1 MSKNALTFL
10 LFGIVIFLSVYSV
23 WRISQ
28 PRVLSVDEMKVN
40 GFYKY
45 GNNEELRDFRLIDHD
60 GAEFTKEDFQ
70 NKKLNFLYFGYTSCP
85 TECPVMMSVMR
96 QLYEK
101 IETEEVAYYLVS
113 FDPEIDTLDRLK
125 AYVTG
130 FNSEFMGLTGE
141 MPEVVKLGYQLGVE
155 KLAPMENH
163 MNQRIIDHTNHL
175 IVVNSDA
182 EVLGI
187 FKGQFESSAMALVL
201 SLIHIS
207 EPTRPY

>member
-45 GNNEELRDFRLIDHD
+45 GNNEGLRDFRLVDHD

-130 FNSEFMGLTGE
+130 FNPEFMGLTGE

-187 FKGQFESSAMALVL
+187 FKGQFESSAMALVVK
-201 SLIHIS
+201 SLLIS
-207 EPTRPY
+207 Y

>member
-1 MSKNALTFL
+1 MSKNALAFL
-10 LFGIVIFLSVYSV
+10 LFGIVLFLSVYSV

-130 FNSEFMGLTGE
+130 FNPEFMGLTGE

-187 FKGQFESSAMALVL
+187 FKGQFESSAMALVVK
-201 SLIHIS
+201 SLL
-207 EPTRPY
+207 TTN

>member
-45 GNNEELRDFRLIDHD
+45 GNNEELRDFRLVDHD

-101 IETEEVAYYLVS
+101 IETEKVAYYLVS

-130 FNSEFMGLTGE
+130 FNPEFMGLTGE

-187 FKGQFESSAMALVL
+187 FKGQFESSAMALVIK
-201 SLIHIS
+201 SLLTIN
-207 EPTRPY
+207 

>member
-10 LFGIVIFLSVYSV
+10 LFGIVLFLSVYSV

-45 GNNEELRDFRLIDHD
+45 GNNEELRDFILVDHD

-130 FNSEFMGLTGE
+130 FNPEFMGLTGE
-141 MPEVVKLGYQLGVE
+141 IPEVVKLGYQLGVE

-187 FKGQFESSAMALVL
+187 FKGQFESSAMALVVK
-201 SLIHIS
+201 SLL
-207 EPTRPY
+207 TVN

>member
-10 LFGIVIFLSVYSV
+10 LFGIVLFLSVYSV

-130 FNSEFMGLTGE
+130 FNPEFMGLTGE

-187 FKGQFESSAMALVL
+187 FKGQFESSAMALVVK
-201 SLIHIS
+201 SLL
-207 EPTRPY
+207 TTN

>member
-45 GNNEELRDFRLIDHD
+45 GNNEELRDFRLVDHD

-130 FNSEFMGLTGE
+130 FNPEFMGLTGE

-175 IVVNSDA
+175 IVVNSNA

-187 FKGQFESSAMALVL
+187 FKGQFESSAMALVVK
-201 SLIHIS
+201 SLLIA
-207 EPTRPY
+207 Y

>member
-45 GNNEELRDFRLIDHD
+45 GNNEELRDFWLVDHD

-130 FNSEFMGLTGE
+130 FNPEFMGLTGE

-187 FKGQFESSAMALVL
+187 FKGQFESSAMALVIK
-201 SLIHIS
+201 SLLTIN
-207 EPTRPY
+207 

>member
-10 LFGIVIFLSVYSV
+10 LFGIVLFLSVYSV

-45 GNNEELRDFRLIDHD
+45 GNNEELRDFRLVDHD

-96 QLYEK
+96 QLYAK

-141 MPEVVKLGYQLGVE
+141 MPEVIKLGYQLGVE

-175 IVVNSDA
+175 IVINSDA

-187 FKGQFESSAMALVL
+187 FKGQFESSAMALVVK
-201 SLIHIS
+201 SLL
-207 EPTRPY
+207 TTN

>member
-45 GNNEELRDFRLIDHD
+45 GNNEELRDFRLVDHD

-130 FNSEFMGLTGE
+130 FNPEFMGLTGE

-175 IVVNSDA
+175 IVVNSNA

-187 FKGQFESSAMALVL
+187 FKGQFESSAMALFVKYL
-201 SLIHIS
+201 L
-207 EPTRPY
+207 TVN

>member
-1 MSKNALTFL
+1 MSKNTLTFL

-45 GNNEELRDFRLIDHD
+45 GNNEELRDFRLVDHD

-130 FNSEFMGLTGE
+130 FNPEFMGLTGE

-187 FKGQFESSAMALVL
+187 FKGQFESSAMALVVK
-201 SLIHIS
+201 SLLTIN
-207 EPTRPY
+207 

>member
-1 MSKNALTFL
+1 MSKYALTFL

-45 GNNEELRDFRLIDHD
+45 GNNEELRDFRLVDHD

-130 FNSEFMGLTGE
+130 FNPEFMGLTGE

-163 MNQRIIDHTNHL
+163 MKQRIIDHTNHL

-187 FKGQFESSAMALVL
+187 FKGQFESSAMALVVK
-201 SLIHIS
+201 SLLIA
-207 EPTRPY
+207 Y

>member
-10 LFGIVIFLSVYSV
+10 LFGIVLFLSVYSV

-45 GNNEELRDFRLIDHD
+45 GNNEELRDFILVDHD

-130 FNSEFMGLTGE
+130 FNPKFMGLTGE

-187 FKGQFESSAMALVL
+187 FKGQFESSAMALVVK
-201 SLIHIS
+201 SLL
-207 EPTRPY
+207 TVN

>member
-10 LFGIVIFLSVYSV
+10 LFGIVLFLSVYSV

-45 GNNEELRDFRLIDHD
+45 GNNEELRDFRLVAHD

-125 AYVTG
+125 AYVTA
-130 FNSEFMGLTGE
+130 FNPEFMGLTGE

-155 KLAPMENH
+155 KLAPMKNH

-187 FKGQFESSAMALVL
+187 FKGQFESSAMALVVK
-201 SLIHIS
+201 SLLIS
-207 EPTRPY
+207 Y

>member
-45 GNNEELRDFRLIDHD
+45 GNNEELRDFRLVNHD

-130 FNSEFMGLTGE
+130 FNPEFMGLTGE

-187 FKGQFESSAMALVL
+187 FKGQFESSAMALVVK
-201 SLIHIS
+201 SLLNQ
-207 EPTRPY
+207 

>member
-45 GNNEELRDFRLIDHD
+45 GNNEELRDFRLVDHN
-60 GAEFTKEDFQ
+60 GAEFTKKDFQ

-130 FNSEFMGLTGE
+130 FNPEFMGLTGE

-187 FKGQFESSAMALVL
+187 FKGQFESSAMALVVK
-201 SLIHIS
+201 SLLTIN
-207 EPTRPY
+207 

>member
-45 GNNEELRDFRLIDHD
+45 GNNEELRDFRLVDHD

-130 FNSEFMGLTGE
+130 FNPEFMGLTGE

-187 FKGQFESSAMALVL
+187 FKGQFESSAMALVIK
-201 SLIHIS
+201 SLLTIN
-207 EPTRPY
+207 

>member
-45 GNNEELRDFRLIDHD
+45 GNNEELRDFRLVDHD
-60 GAEFTKEDFQ
+60 GAEFTKKDFQ

-125 AYVTG
+125 AYVTA
-130 FNSEFMGLTGE
+130 FNPEFMGLTGE

-187 FKGQFESSAMALVL
+187 FKGQFESSAMALVVK
-201 SLIHIS
+201 SLLTIN
-207 EPTRPY
+207 

>member
-45 GNNEELRDFRLIDHD
+45 GNNEELRDFRLVDHD

-130 FNSEFMGLTGE
+130 FNPEFMGLTGE

-187 FKGQFESSAMALVL
+187 FRGPLESSAMALVVK
-201 SLIHIS
+201 SLLNQ
-207 EPTRPY
+207 

>member
-45 GNNEELRDFRLIDHD
+45 GNNEELRDFRLVDHD
-60 GAEFTKEDFQ
+60 GAEFTEEDFK

-130 FNSEFMGLTGE
+130 FNPEFMGLTGE

-187 FKGQFESSAMALVL
+187 FKGQFESSAMALVVK
-201 SLIHIS
+201 SLLTIN
-207 EPTRPY
+207 

>member
-10 LFGIVIFLSVYSV
+10 LFGIVLFLSVYSV

-45 GNNEELRDFRLIDHD
+45 GNNEELRDFILVDHD

-101 IETEEVAYYLVS
+101 IETDEVAYYLVS

-187 FKGQFESSAMALVL
+187 FKGQFESSAMALVVK
-201 SLIHIS
+201 SLL
-207 EPTRPY
+207 TTY

>member
-1 MSKNALTFL
+1 MSKNTLTFL
-10 LFGIVIFLSVYSV
+10 LFGIVLFLSVYSV

-45 GNNEELRDFRLIDHD
+45 GNNEELRDFRLVDHD

-130 FNSEFMGLTGE
+130 FNPEFMGLTGE

-187 FKGQFESSAMALVL
+187 FKGQFESSAMALVVK
-201 SLIHIS
+201 SLL
-207 EPTRPY
+207 TVN

>member
-45 GNNEELRDFRLIDHD
+45 GNNEELRDFRLVDHD

-175 IVVNSDA
+175 IVINSDA

-187 FKGQFESSAMALVL
+187 FKGQFESSAMALVVN
-201 SLIHIS
+201 SLLTIN
-207 EPTRPY
+207 

>member
-45 GNNEELRDFRLIDHD
+45 GNNEELRDFRLVDHD

-130 FNSEFMGLTGE
+130 FNPEFMGLTGE
-141 MPEVVKLGYQLGVE
+141 MPEVVKLGDQLGVE

-163 MNQRIIDHTNHL
+163 MNQRIITHTNHL

-187 FKGQFESSAMALVL
+187 FKGPLESSAMALVVKYL
-201 SLIHIS
+201 LTIN
-207 EPTRPY
+207 

>member
-45 GNNEELRDFRLIDHD
+45 GNNEELRDFRLVDHD

-125 AYVTG
+125 SYVTG
-130 FNSEFMGLTGE
+130 FNPEFMGLTGE
-141 MPEVVKLGYQLGVE
+141 MAEVVKLGYQLGVE

-187 FKGQFESSAMALVL
+187 FKGQFESSAMALVVK
-201 SLIHIS
+201 SLLTIN
-207 EPTRPY
+207 

>member
-45 GNNEELRDFRLIDHD
+45 GNNEELRDFRLVDHD

-130 FNSEFMGLTGE
+130 FNPEFIGLTGE

-187 FKGQFESSAMALVL
+187 FKGQFESSAMALVVK
-201 SLIHIS
+201 SLLTIN
-207 EPTRPY
+207 

>member
-45 GNNEELRDFRLIDHD
+45 GNNEELRDFRLVDHD
-60 GAEFTKEDFQ
+60 GAEFTKKDFQ

-130 FNSEFMGLTGE
+130 FNPEFIGLTGE

-187 FKGQFESSAMALVL
+187 FKGQFESSAMALVVK
-201 SLIHIS
+201 SLLTIN
-207 EPTRPY
+207 

>member
-45 GNNEELRDFRLIDHD
+45 GNNEELRDFRLVDHD

-113 FDPEIDTLDRLK
+113 FDPDIDTLDRLK

-130 FNSEFMGLTGE
+130 FNPEFMGLTGE

-155 KLAPMENH
+155 KLAPMEKH
-163 MNQRIIDHTNHL
+163 MNQRIIDHKNHL

-182 EVLGI
+182 KVLGI
-187 FKGQFESSAMALVL
+187 FKGQFESSAMALVVK
-201 SLIHIS
+201 SLL
-207 EPTRPY
+207 TTN

>member
-45 GNNEELRDFRLIDHD
+45 GNKEELRDFRLVDHD

-141 MPEVVKLGYQLGVE
+141 MPEVVKLGYQFGVE

-187 FKGQFESSAMALVL
+187 FKGQFESSAMALVVK
-201 SLIHIS
+201 SLL
-207 EPTRPY
+207 TVN

>member
-10 LFGIVIFLSVYSV
+10 LFGIVLFLSVYSV

-28 PRVLSVDEMKVN
+28 PRVLSIDEMKVN

-45 GNNEELRDFRLIDHD
+45 GNNEELRDFRLVDHD

-130 FNSEFMGLTGE
+130 FNPEFMGLTGE

-187 FKGQFESSAMALVL
+187 FKGQFESSAMALVVK
-201 SLIHIS
+201 SLLIA
-207 EPTRPY
+207 Y

>member
-45 GNNEELRDFRLIDHD
+45 GNNEELRDFRLVDHD

-130 FNSEFMGLTGE
+130 FNPEFMGLTGE

-175 IVVNSDA
+175 IVVNSNA

-187 FKGQFESSAMALVL
+187 FKGQFESSAMALVVK
-201 SLIHIS
+201 SLL
-207 EPTRPY
+207 TVN

>member
-45 GNNEELRDFRLIDHD
+45 GNNEELRDFRLVDHD

-101 IETEEVAYYLVS
+101 IETDEVAYYLVS

-130 FNSEFMGLTGE
+130 FNPEFMGLTGE

-187 FKGQFESSAMALVL
+187 FKGQFESSAMALVVK
-201 SLIHIS
+201 SLLTIN
-207 EPTRPY
+207 